1 MITSFNCRD
10 TAKLFAGTRVARFAN
25 IESIAMRKL
34 QQLHAAIDLDFL
46 RIPPANRLEALK
58 GDRKGQYS
66 VRINDRWRV
75 CFKFANGNA
84 TDVEIVDY
92 H

>member
-1 MITSFNCRD
+1 MITSFKCRD
-10 TAKLFAGTRVARFAN
+10 TQALFNGKRVARFAN
-25 IESIAMRKL
+25 IEGVAMRKL
-34 QQLHAAIDLDFL
+34 QQLHAAADLDFL
-46 RIPPANRLEALK
+46 KIPPGNQLEALK
-58 GDRKGQYS
+58 RDRLGQYS
-66 VRINDRWRV
+66 IRVNGQRRV